1 MFFIIY
7 IYVYLHTMSEDF
19 QMYIIIG
26 LAFFILAFMWS
37 VVGRQKT
44 VSPRQKTVPPR
55 QKTPF
60 EKRFNPKDAEAR
72 IRRRMGPGIKYL

>member
-1 MFFIIY
+1 
-7 IYVYLHTMSEDF
+7 MSEDF

-37 VVGRQKT
+37 VVGPQKT
-44 VSPRQKTVPPR
+44 VSPR

-72 IRRRMGPGIKYL
+72 IRRRMGSGIKHL